1 MIFLTNINTVRMEY
15 ENLTNHFLIAMPN
28 LADPNFSKTV
38 TYICAH
44 NEEGAMGIIINRP
57 TDLNLGEVLSQME
70 LETNDKGV
78 ELMPVFH
85 GGPVQT
91 DRGFI
96 LHDPGFDWD
105 SSLSVSQQVDMTTS
119 RDVLQAIAGGDG
131 PKDIFIALG
140 YAGWSAGQLEEEIV
154 QNAWLSGPARSDI
167 IFKTPI
173 QNRWHSAA
181 ALLGVSIEN
190 LSSDI
195 GHA

>member
-1 MIFLTNINTVRMEY
+1 MEY
-15 ENLTNHFLIAMPN
+15 ENLTDHFLIAMPN

-57 TDLNLGEVLSQME
+57 TDLSLGEVLSQME
-70 LETNDKGV
+70 LEVTENDI
-78 ELMPVFH
+78 ELLPVFH

-96 LHDPGFDWD
+96 LHGSGYDWD
-105 SSLSVSQQVDMTTS
+105 SSLSVSQQIDMTTS
-119 RDVLQAIAGGDG
+119 KDVLQAVASGDG
-131 PKDIFIALG
+131 PKDIFVALG
-140 YAGWSAGQLEEEIV
+140 YAGWSAGQLEDEIV
-154 QNAWLSGPARSDI
+154 QNAWLSGPAKSEI

-173 QNRWHSAA
+173 QNRWESAA
-181 ALLGVSIEN
+181 SLLGVNIEN
-190 LSSDI
+190 LSTDV